1 MNAKIWNDGPVD
13 HEEEFLGEKI
23 FIPRGEYIEMPRSKA
38 IKFLGTFKPFRRDGH
53 VMSQG
58 IKNLRMEEDA
68 EEKAAKYD
76 QPFSFVASDG
86 KKFRTKQGL
95 KEYEATLTVNT
106 GVIKSGRSKKS

>member
-13 HEEEFLGEKI
+13 HEEEFLGERI

-53 VMSQG
+53 VAGQG
-58 IKNLRMEEDA
+58 LKRLRLEENA
-68 EEKAAKYD
+68 EEKAARYD

-86 KKFRTKQGL
+86 TKFRTKQGL
-95 KEYEATLTVNT
+95 KEYEETLTVKT
-106 GVIKSGRSKKS
+106 GVIKNGRSKKS